1 MLHTNIDP
9 IGEARLDDSYGPLTA
24 DLAQEIAAET
34 SRIVGFNVLVTDR
47 LGTVIGSGDTARVGT
62 LHEASVDVMRTL
74 EPAWHDAEQ
83 ARRLRGV
90 RPGMTLP
97 IVLDGEALGTVGI
110 TGSPRQVRRFGLLV
124 QRHTE
129 ILVRESILLRSRL
142 LRDRAVADL
151 VRDIVSFDP
160 EVVTAQAIERRAADL
175 GIDLRRPRT
184 AVVIDADDA
193 RAVRSVF
200 PEPVEIATG
209 RFVVLHHGDTAALC
223 DRLAESARD
232 VHIGLGEP
240 AVGVAALHEA
250 CRDAADAIAVAP
262 PGGSVHPIAALRVHQ
277 LLAAASPHARTRF
290 AEVTLGSL
298 RAEPDWSA
306 LKATLL
312 AWGASGFNLVRAA
325 EALHVHRNTL
335 VYRLD
340 KITELLGR
348 SVREPAVGLALHL
361 ACLVA

>member
-1 MLHTNIDP
+1 M
-9 IGEARLDDSYGPLTA
+9 DDSYGPLTA

-47 LGTVIGSGDTARVGT
+47 DGTVIGSGDTARVGT

-129 ILVRESILLRSRL
+129 ILVREAILLRSRL

-160 EVVTAQAIERRAADL
+160 DVVSAQAVERRAADL

-184 AVVIDADDA
+184 AVVIDTADA
-193 RAVRSVF
+193 RLVRSVF
-200 PEPVEIATG
+200 PEPTEIATG

-223 DRLAESARD
+223 RTLAERGD
-232 VHIGLGEP
+232 VHIGLSDP

-250 CRDAADAIAVAP
+250 CRDAVDAIAVGDGP
-262 PGGSVHPIAALRVHQ
+262 VRPISALRVHQ
-277 LLAAASPHARTRF
+277 LLAAAGPHARSRF
-290 AEVTLGSL
+290 AEVTLGGL
-298 RAEPDWSA
+298 RAEPDWPA
-306 LKATLL
+306 LRATLV
-312 AWGASGFNLVRAA
+312 AWSESGCNLVRAA
-325 EALHVHRNTL
+325 EALHIHRNTL

-340 KITELLGR
+340 KLTELLGR
-348 SVREPAVGLALHL
+348 PVREPAVGLALHL
-361 ACLVA
+361 ACLVCNPN

>member
-1 MLHTNIDP
+1 MLRTKVDP
-9 IGEARLDDSYGPLTA
+9 IRGPALDDSYGPLTA

-47 LGTVIGSGDTARVGT
+47 AGTVIGSGDVARVGS

-97 IVLDGEALGTVGI
+97 IVVDGEALGTVGI

-129 ILVRESILLRSRL
+129 ILVREATLLRSRL

-160 EVVTAQAIERRAADL
+160 DVVSARAVERRAADL
-175 GIDLRRPRT
+175 GLDLGRPRT
-184 AVVIDADDA
+184 AVVIDTADA
-193 RAVRSVF
+193 RVVRSVF
-200 PEPVEIATG
+200 PESTEIATG
-209 RFVVLHHGDTAALC
+209 RFVVLHHGDTIALC
-223 DRLAESARD
+223 NRLADLARD
-232 VHIGLGEP
+232 VHIGLSDP

-250 CRDAADAIAVAP
+250 CRDAADALAVGPA
-262 PGGSVHPIAALRVHQ
+262 GRSVHSIAELRVPQ
-277 LLAAASPHARTRF
+277 LLVSVGPHARTRF
-290 AEVTLGSL
+290 VAVTLGPL
-298 RAEPDWSA
+298 PAEPDWLA
-306 LKATLL
+306 LKATLV

-340 KITELLGR
+340 KITELVGR
-348 SVREPAVGLALHL
+348 PVKDPAVGLALYL
-361 ACLVA
+361 ACLL